1 MKYSKYSVARPEGN
15 KWRCTGHPPRSSP
28 NLELVAVTLG
38 AKQSHGSSQHPLAGT
53 AQLPLHRPST
63 AGTHSSQ
70 RGQHVRGHSQRQGE
84 EVRDAAVSPPL
95 GHTGLLPPAYS
106 SVVHQPQAPTAWAST
121 HCPAGTNSA
130 QPGSFSAAP
139 SLSQAANVT
148 GKHG

>member
-1 MKYSKYSVARPEGN
+1 MEMHR
-15 KWRCTGHPPRSSP
+15 TSS
-28 NLELVAVTLG
+28 E
-38 AKQSHGSSQHPLAGT
+38 KQSQPGVSCSHFGSQAIPRKPTASPGRHRTAPTASPQH
-53 AQLPLHRPST
+53 
-63 AGTHSSQ
+63 GTHSSQ

-84 EVRDAAVSPPL
+84 EVRDAVVSPPL